1 MINTQFYRQA
11 DLLIRIIPEIAR
23 IKELALHGGTAIN
36 LFYNEM
42 PRLSVD
48 IDLTYLPAGDRDI
61 DMAKIAAIC
70 FVLKERLSHTIEG
83 LKIRCFSQTRYS
95 TTL

>member
-1 MINTQFYRQA
+1 MINTQFYRQV

-23 IKELALHGGTAIN
+23 ENELAMHGGSAIN

-48 IDLTYLPAGDRDI
+48 IRFIFWGESFL
-61 DMAKIAAIC
+61 
-70 FVLKERLSHTIEG
+70 VLKKTN
-83 LKIRCFSQTRYS
+83 Y
-95 TTL
+95 